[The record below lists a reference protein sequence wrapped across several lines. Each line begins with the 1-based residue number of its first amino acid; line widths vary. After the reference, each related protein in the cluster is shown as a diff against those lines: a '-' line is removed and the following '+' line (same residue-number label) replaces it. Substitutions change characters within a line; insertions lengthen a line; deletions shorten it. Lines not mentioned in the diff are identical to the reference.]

1 MIPLEPTV
9 YIVDDDAAVRD
20 SLALL
25 LGLHGYQIQAFA
37 SAEDFLAAWRPERNG
52 CLLLDLKMPGMD
64 GLALQA
70 RLNALGSHLPLV
82 VITAHGDVAAARTA
96 LKAGALDFL
105 EKPIDDVLLLE
116 LVTEVMTRAR
126 EATVSQLQGASLE
139 ERIARLTP
147 REQEVM
153 ELAADGLNNREIAL
167 RLAISP
173 RTVEVYKA
181 RMMEKMQVRRLS
193 ELMRL
198 LLGRP

>member
-1 MIPLEPTV
+1 MIPLEPAV

-25 LGLHGYQIQAFA
+25 LGLHGYQTQAFA
-37 SAEDFLAAWRPERNG
+37 SAEDFLAAWQPERNG

-70 RLNALGSHLPLV
+70 RLNALGSRLPLV
-82 VITAHGDVAAARTA
+82 VITAHGDVAAARAA

-116 LVTEVMTRAR
+116 LVSEVMTRAR
-126 EATVSQLQGASLE
+126 EATVSAAHSADLD
-139 ERIARLTP
+139 ERVARLTP
-147 REQEVM
+147 REREVM
-153 ELAADGLNNREIAL
+153 ELAADGLNNREIAV

-193 ELMRL
+193 ELIRL

>member
-9 YIVDDDAAVRD
+9 YLVDDDAAVRD

-25 LGLHGYQIQAFA
+25 LGLHGFHTQTFA
-37 SAEDFLAAWRPERNG
+37 AAEDFLAAWQPTRTG

-64 GLALQA
+64 GLELQT

-82 VITAHGDVAAARTA
+82 VITAHGDVAAARAA

-105 EKPIDDVLLLE
+105 EKPIDDELLLE
-116 LVTEVMTRAR
+116 LVSEVMTRAR
-126 EATVSQLQGASLE
+126 EATESAAQSADLDA
-139 ERIARLTP
+139 RMARLTA
-147 REQEVM
+147 REREVM
-153 ELAADGLNNREIAL
+153 ELAADGLNNREIAT

-193 ELMRL
+193 ELIRL
-198 LLGRP
+198 LLRRP

>member
-1 MIPLEPTV
+1 MIPLEPAV
-9 YIVDDDAAVRD
+9 YLVDDDAAVRD
-20 SLALL
+20 SLSLL
-25 LGLHGYQIQAFA
+25 LGLHGYQTRTFA
-37 SAEDFLAAWRPERNG
+37 AAEDFLAAWQPERNG

-64 GLALQA
+64 GLELQA
-70 RLNALGSHLPLV
+70 RLNALGSRLPLV
-82 VITAHGDVAAARTA
+82 VITAHGDVAAARAA

-116 LVTEVMTRAR
+116 LVSEVMARAR
-126 EATVSQLQGASLE
+126 EATVSAAQGADLY
-139 ERIARLTP
+139 ERMARLTP
-147 REQEVM
+147 REREVM
-153 ELAADGLNNREIAL
+153 ELAADGLNNREIAA

-193 ELMRL
+193 ELIRL